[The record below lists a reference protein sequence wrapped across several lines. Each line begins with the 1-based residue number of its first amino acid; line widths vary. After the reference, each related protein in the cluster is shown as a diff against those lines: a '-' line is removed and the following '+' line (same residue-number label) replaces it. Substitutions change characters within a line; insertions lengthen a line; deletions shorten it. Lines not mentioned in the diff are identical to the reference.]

1 VEGRLEADL
10 IARIEAIDA
19 VLPQTQC
26 RRCGYE
32 ACRPYAEALARQ
44 ETLPN
49 RCPPGGDEGAV
60 RLAKLLDLP
69 ASPVDRS
76 CGEPGPLKV
85 ARIREADCIG
95 CTKCILACPVDAIS
109 GASRWMHAIIE
120 SRCTGC
126 ELCLAPCPTDCIDM
140 IPAATPR
147 PWTTEDADAARSRY
161 EFRTQRLSAA
171 QALALETPE
180 DRRRALV
187 AQALER
193 ATQRRQMDRD
203 AKRSASTEPSA

>member
-1 VEGRLEADL
+1 LDAVLN
-10 IARIEAIDA
+10 ARIDAIDA
-19 VLPQTQC
+19 LLPQTQC
-26 RRCGYE
+26 RRCGFE
-32 ACRPYAEALARQ
+32 ACRPYAEALARN

-49 RCPPGGDEGAV
+49 RCPPGGDEGAA
-60 RLAKLLDLP
+60 RLAAFLNRP
-69 ASPVDRS
+69 ATPVDRS

-109 GASRWMHAIIE
+109 GASRWMHAVIE

-126 ELCLAPCPTDCIDM
+126 ELCLPPCPTDCIEMVEAD
-140 IPAATPR
+140 TSES
-147 PWTTEDADAARSRY
+147 WTSEQANAARSRL
-161 EFRTQRLSAA
+161 EARMRRLNKV
-171 QALALETPE
+171 QARSLETPE

-193 ATQRRQMDRD
+193 ATQRRNLAREV
-203 AKRSASTEPSA
+203 SAPAIPGSPA

>member
-1 VEGRLEADL
+1 MDAVLN
-10 IARIEAIDA
+10 ARIEAIDA
-19 VLPQTQC
+19 LLPQTQC
-26 RRCGYE
+26 RRCGFE
-32 ACRPYAEALARQ
+32 ACRPYAEALARN

-49 RCPPGGDEGAV
+49 RCPPGGDEGAA
-60 RLAKLLDLP
+60 RLAAFLNRP
-69 ASPVDRS
+69 ATPVDRS

-109 GASRWMHAIIE
+109 GASRWMHAVIE

-126 ELCLAPCPTDCIDM
+126 ELCLPPCPTDCIEMVEAD
-140 IPAATPR
+140 TSES
-147 PWTTEDADAARSRY
+147 WTSEQANAARSRL
-161 EFRTQRLSAA
+161 EARMRRLNKV
-171 QALALETPE
+171 QALSLETPE

-193 ATQRRQMDRD
+193 ATQRRNLAREV
-203 AKRSASTEPSA
+203 SAPAIPGSPA

>member
-1 VEGRLEADL
+1 MDAVLN
-10 IARIEAIDA
+10 ARIEAIDA
-19 VLPQTQC
+19 LLPQTQC
-26 RRCGYE
+26 RRCGFE
-32 ACRPYAEALARQ
+32 ACRPYAEALARN

-49 RCPPGGDEGAV
+49 RCPPGGDEGAA
-60 RLAKLLDLP
+60 RLAAFLNRP
-69 ASPVDRS
+69 ATPVDRS

-109 GASRWMHAIIE
+109 GASRWMHAVIE

-126 ELCLAPCPTDCIDM
+126 ELCLPPCPTDCIEMVEAD
-140 IPAATPR
+140 TSES
-147 PWTTEDADAARSRY
+147 WTSEQANAARSRL
-161 EFRTQRLSAA
+161 EARMRRLNKV
-171 QALALETPE
+171 QARSLETPE

-193 ATQRRQMDRD
+193 ATQRRNLAREV
-203 AKRSASTEPSA
+203 SAPAIPGSPA

>member
-1 VEGRLEADL
+1 MDVS
-10 IARIEAIDA
+10 INARIEAIDA
-19 VLPQTQC
+19 LLPQTQC

-32 ACRPYAEALARQ
+32 ACRPYAEALARD

-49 RCPPGGDEGAV
+49 RCPPGGDDGAA
-60 RLAKLLDLP
+60 RLAAFLNRLVTL
-69 ASPVDRS
+69 VDRS

-109 GASRWMHAIIE
+109 GASRWMHAVIE

-126 ELCLAPCPTDCIDM
+126 ELCLPPCPTDCIEMVEAKDSS
-140 IPAATPR
+140 
-147 PWTTEDADAARSRY
+147 PWSSEQANAARSRY
-161 EFRTQRLSAA
+161 EARTMRLNRA
-171 QALALETPE
+171 QARSLETPE

-193 ATQRRQMDRD
+193 ATQRRE
-203 AKRSASTEPSA
+203 SARKAGA

>member
-10 IARIEAIDA
+10 IGRIETIDA

-140 IPAATPR
+140 IPAAPPR
-147 PWTTEDADAARSRY
+147 PWTTEDANAARSRY

-193 ATQRRQMDRD
+193 TTQRRQMDRD
-203 AKRSASTEPSA
+203 AKRGASTESSA

>member
-1 VEGRLEADL
+1 MDAVLN
-10 IARIEAIDA
+10 ARIEAIDA
-19 VLPQTQC
+19 LLPQTQC
-26 RRCGYE
+26 RRCGFE
-32 ACRPYAEALARQ
+32 ACRPYAEALARN

-49 RCPPGGDEGAV
+49 RCPPGGDEGAA
-60 RLAKLLDLP
+60 RLAAFLNRP
-69 ASPVDRS
+69 ATPVDRS

-109 GASRWMHAIIE
+109 GASRWMHAVIE

-126 ELCLAPCPTDCIDM
+126 ELCLPPCPTDCIEMVEAD
-140 IPAATPR
+140 TSEF
-147 PWTTEDADAARSRY
+147 WTSEQANAARSRL
-161 EFRTQRLSAA
+161 EARMRRLNKV
-171 QALALETPE
+171 QARSLETPE

-193 ATQRRQMDRD
+193 ATQRRNLAREV
-203 AKRSASTEPSA
+203 SAPAIPGSPA

>member
-1 VEGRLEADL
+1 MN
-10 IARIEAIDA
+10 ARIEAIDA
-19 VLPQTQC
+19 LLPQTQC
-26 RRCGYE
+26 RRCGFE
-32 ACRPYAEALARQ
+32 ACRPYAEALARN

-49 RCPPGGDEGAV
+49 RCPPGGDEGAA
-60 RLAKLLDLP
+60 RLAAFLNRP
-69 ASPVDRS
+69 ATPVDRS

-109 GASRWMHAIIE
+109 GASRWMHAVIE

-126 ELCLAPCPTDCIDM
+126 ELCLPPCPTDCIEMVEAD
-140 IPAATPR
+140 TSES
-147 PWTTEDADAARSRY
+147 WTSEQANAARSRL
-161 EFRTQRLSAA
+161 EARMRRLNKV
-171 QALALETPE
+171 QARSLETPE

-193 ATQRRQMDRD
+193 ATQRRNLAREV
-203 AKRSASTEPSA
+203 SAPAIPGSPA

>member
-1 VEGRLEADL
+1 MDAVLN
-10 IARIEAIDA
+10 ARIEAIDA
-19 VLPQTQC
+19 LLPQTQC
-26 RRCGYE
+26 RRCGFE
-32 ACRPYAEALARQ
+32 ACRPYAEALARN

-49 RCPPGGDEGAV
+49 RCPPGGDEGAA
-60 RLAKLLDLP
+60 RLAAFLNRP
-69 ASPVDRS
+69 ATPVDRS

-109 GASRWMHAIIE
+109 GASRWMHAVIE

-126 ELCLAPCPTDCIDM
+126 ELCLPPCPTDCIEMVEADT
-140 IPAATPR
+140 AES
-147 PWTTEDADAARSRY
+147 WTSEQANAARSRL
-161 EFRTQRLSAA
+161 EARMRRLNKV
-171 QALALETPE
+171 QARSLETPE

-193 ATQRRQMDRD
+193 ATQRRNLAREV
-203 AKRSASTEPSA
+203 SAPAIPGSPA

>member
-1 VEGRLEADL
+1 LDAVLN
-10 IARIEAIDA
+10 ARIEAIDA
-19 VLPQTQC
+19 LLPQTQC
-26 RRCGYE
+26 RRCGFE
-32 ACRPYAEALARQ
+32 ACRPYAEALARN

-49 RCPPGGDEGAV
+49 RCPPGGDEGAA
-60 RLAKLLDLP
+60 RLAAFLNRP
-69 ASPVDRS
+69 ATPVDRS

-109 GASRWMHAIIE
+109 GASRWMHAVIE

-126 ELCLAPCPTDCIDM
+126 ELCLPPCPTDCIEMVEAD
-140 IPAATPR
+140 TSES
-147 PWTTEDADAARSRY
+147 WTSEQANAARSRL
-161 EFRTQRLSAA
+161 EARMRRLNKV
-171 QALALETPE
+171 QARSLETPE

-193 ATQRRQMDRD
+193 ATQRRNLAREV
-203 AKRSASTEPSA
+203 SAPAIPGSPA

>member
-1 VEGRLEADL
+1 LDAVLNAL
-10 IARIEAIDA
+10 IEAIDA
-19 VLPQTQC
+19 LLPQTQC
-26 RRCGYE
+26 RRCGFE
-32 ACRPYAEALARQ
+32 ACRPYAEALARN

-49 RCPPGGDEGAV
+49 RCPPGGDEGAA
-60 RLAKLLDLP
+60 RLAAFLNRP
-69 ASPVDRS
+69 ATPVDRS

-109 GASRWMHAIIE
+109 GASRWMHAVIE

-126 ELCLAPCPTDCIDM
+126 ELCLPPCPTDCIEMVEAD
-140 IPAATPR
+140 TSES
-147 PWTTEDADAARSRY
+147 WTSEQANAARSRL
-161 EFRTQRLSAA
+161 EARMRRLNKV
-171 QALALETPE
+171 QARSLETPE

-193 ATQRRQMDRD
+193 ATQRRNLAREV
-203 AKRSASTEPSA
+203 SAPAIPGSPA

>member
-1 VEGRLEADL
+1 MDAVLNAL
-10 IARIEAIDA
+10 IEAIDA
-19 VLPQTQC
+19 LLPQTQC
-26 RRCGYE
+26 RRCGFE
-32 ACRPYAEALARQ
+32 ACRPYAEALARN

-49 RCPPGGDEGAV
+49 RCPPGGDEGAA
-60 RLAKLLDLP
+60 RLAAFLNRP
-69 ASPVDRS
+69 ATPVDRS

-109 GASRWMHAIIE
+109 GASRWMHAVIE

-126 ELCLAPCPTDCIDM
+126 ELCLPPCPTDCIEMVEAD
-140 IPAATPR
+140 TSES
-147 PWTTEDADAARSRY
+147 WTSEQANAARSRL
-161 EFRTQRLSAA
+161 EARMRRLNKV
-171 QALALETPE
+171 QARSLETPE

-193 ATQRRQMDRD
+193 ATQRRNLAREV
-203 AKRSASTEPSA
+203 SAPAIPGSPA